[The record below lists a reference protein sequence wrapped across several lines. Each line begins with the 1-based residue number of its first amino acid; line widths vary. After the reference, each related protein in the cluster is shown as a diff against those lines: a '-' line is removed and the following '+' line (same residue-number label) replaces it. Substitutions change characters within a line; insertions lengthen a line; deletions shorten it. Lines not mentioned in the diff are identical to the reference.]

1 MYIKSRPIWEGL
13 SPQEHEHQ
21 YNPQVAVPD
30 FAKYRATREGPNVHA
45 LASLVRIADLSYGP
59 HKLNTLD
66 VYPVIKPNAPVHIFY
81 HGGYWRAQD
90 KQNFAY
96 LAAPLTA
103 EGICTVIANY
113 SLCPEVTLD
122 GVVASALEGLAW
134 TARNIAQYGGNPD
147 QITLSGHSAGAHL
160 GAAALSTDWTSF
172 NLAPDLIK
180 AATLISGIYD
190 PSPAILTSVNADLR
204 LTDEVTERHNY
215 EKKTPKI
222 ICPTRLIVGGREPW
236 QFIDQTYRYAHHLH
250 RHGGDPGVAVSPG
263 FNHFNILDQYLDPQS
278 DVMRAILGMARERKT
293 P

>member
-1 MYIKSRPIWEGL
+1 
-13 SPQEHEHQ
+13 
-21 YNPQVAVPD
+21 
-30 FAKYRATREGPNVHA
+30 VHA

-96 LAAPLTA
+96 IAAPLTA

-134 TARNIAQYGGNPD
+134 TARHIAQYGGNPD

-172 NLAPDLIK
+172 NLAPDLVK

-204 LTDEVTERHNY
+204 LTEEVMERHNY

-222 ICPTRLIVGGREPW
+222 ICPTRLIAGGREPW

-278 DVMRAILGMARERKT
+278 DVMRAILGMAKGGKT